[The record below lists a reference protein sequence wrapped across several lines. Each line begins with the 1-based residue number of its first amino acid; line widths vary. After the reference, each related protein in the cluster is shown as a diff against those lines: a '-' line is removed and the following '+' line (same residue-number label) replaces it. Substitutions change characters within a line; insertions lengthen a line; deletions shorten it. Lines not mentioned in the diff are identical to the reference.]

1 MSFGS
6 AKMAHAL
13 FILAGALRR
22 TVGRRNRSAASFTH
36 WLIRWRQSFIS
47 VLIHRSWSVPR
58 FSHCL
63 APHPL
68 VSTFEVFK
76 ARAVG
81 DGRLREPAARI
92 EPDESIP
99 FGNEYVAEDKRAIEV
114 ARELE
119 GAVDGIS
126 FVLVGPN
133 EDVPFVDE
141 RRVVILDTVHGIREV
156 TLVEGDEVDGFILAP
171 RGSVHDFD
179 LAFSS

>member
-1 MSFGS
+1 MRVY
-6 AKMAHAL
+6 L
-13 FILAGALRR
+13 
-22 TVGRRNRSAASFTH
+22 
-36 WLIRWRQSFIS
+36 
-47 VLIHRSWSVPR
+47 
-58 FSHCL
+58 
-63 APHPL
+63 
-68 VSTFEVFK
+68 
-76 ARAVG
+76 
-81 DGRLREPAARI
+81 
-92 EPDESIP
+92 

-179 LAFSS
+179 LAFQLRYLKKLDRLGDVSLIGIPQEGEVDYLRIQSILRKLVAHDMQGS